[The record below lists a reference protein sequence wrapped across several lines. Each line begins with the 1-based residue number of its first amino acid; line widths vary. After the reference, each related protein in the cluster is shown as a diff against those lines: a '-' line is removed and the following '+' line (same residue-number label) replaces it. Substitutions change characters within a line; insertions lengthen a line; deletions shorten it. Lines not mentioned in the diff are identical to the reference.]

1 MDNKK
6 LKPIPEVGKSYH
18 FWDDGKTSV
27 SRHYICKVER
37 IVPFEEAKN
46 IILSTPRG
54 ENDIYEN
61 GKFENVFINMSLE
74 DIWKEEVRQCDWLYE
89 KETDYFIEASC
100 PVYDDN
106 NLWFARTKYGGWF
119 SMNIQSWWQSGA
131 LDVDENIF
139 TNIVEFWKN
148 DKYCSEESRKAIVES
163 YYDQKYEKKK

>member
-1 MDNKK
+1 MANKN
-6 LKPIPEVGKSYH
+6 LKPIPEVGKFYH
-18 FWDDGKTSV
+18 FFDDGKTSA

-37 IVPFEEAKN
+37 IVPFEESKN

-54 ENDIYEN
+54 ENIDEN

-74 DIWKEEVRQCDWLYE
+74 DIWKEEVQQCDWLYE
-89 KETDYFIEASC
+89 KETDYFLEVSC

-119 SMNIQSWWQSGA
+119 SMDIQSWWQSGE
-131 LDVDENIF
+131 LDVDGNIF
-139 TNIVEFWKN
+139 EDVVEFWKN
-148 DKYCSEESRKAIVES
+148 DKYTSEESRKSIVES